1 MEYRRGVLAY
11 CTGVGYG
18 MPGLRAHAM
27 RYMKTFDDAVD
38 IQQILVLAKEA
49 FSTFESHLLN
59 SEYPDYIRGKLEGAM
74 EANGDFFKQYEF
86 LQGFGN
92 QSMFDRFMVESVVSV
107 YSKKISSLSN
117 ENKTL
122 KAVNESLCK
131 DKDEPTCPQ
140 KSGPTWPQTLS
151 VSDIHESTV
160 VSPGSAGLFEDDRSG
175 GSSSDAESVDTDL
188 GFVSIGK
195 NNEVQEKQPSH
206 VEASA

>member
-1 MEYRRGVLAY
+1 MEYN
-11 CTGVGYG
+11 
-18 MPGLRAHAM
+18 
-27 RYMKTFDDAVD
+27 AVD

-59 SEYPDYIRGKLEGAM
+59 SEYPDYIRGKLEGVM
-74 EANGDFFKQYEF
+74 EENGDFFKQYDF

-92 QSMFDRFMVESVVSV
+92 QSIFDRFMVESMVSV

-140 KSGPTWPQTLS
+140 KPGPTWPQTLS

-160 VSPGSAGLFEDDRSG
+160 LPPGSTGLFEDNCFG

-206 VEASA
+206 MEASA